1 MAGRGRDVQQIRFI
15 NGLECLANIIHWE
28 EDTFIEINNAL
39 AMESLEPEI
48 GDERSY
54 YMLKPLVS
62 YTDDLTKSI
71 TVNPNAIM
79 CMTEPSP
86 TVMKQSE
93 SSLREILGQMDD
105 TPVPVVDS
113 GTNIVS
119 FDPRKKLLTED

>member
-1 MAGRGRDVQQIRFI
+1 MGRREYDIQQIRFL
-15 NGLECLANIIHWE
+15 NGLECLANILHWE

-39 AMESLEPEI
+39 AMESLEPDV
-48 GDERSY
+48 GDERAY

-71 TVNPNAIM
+71 TVNPNSIM

-86 TVMKQSE
+86 TVMKQYE

>member
-1 MAGRGRDVQQIRFI
+1 MGRREHDIQQIRFL
-15 NGLECLANIIHWE
+15 NGLECLANILHWE

-39 AMESLEPEI
+39 AMESLEPEV
-48 GDERSY
+48 GDERAY

-71 TVNPNAIM
+71 TVNPNSIM

-86 TVMKQSE
+86 TVMKQYE